1 MRSVILAAAAGA
13 CLSAAALSA
22 AHAADLPRRASPAYA
37 PLPPAFTWTG
47 PYLGLTAGGAFS
59 VAEKTGFVAVG
70 ANTFGP
76 GSPAAG
82 GTISYDRRDRG
93 GFTGGGVAGY
103 NVQLGASRF
112 VAGLEAD
119 IQYADLTTKR
129 APLTTASFV
138 PPASIALIDP
148 RGSRGVDWFGTVRGR
163 VGYAFD
169 RLLAY
174 GTGGLAYGEGGKGA
188 CFGAFGCG
196 DGLRFGWAAGAGL
209 EYAMPTDAF
218 LYVFQGGALT
228 LRAEA
233 LYVSLDHGRN
243 AGLFAYNGTTSA
255 AYYAP
260 GAGRNADDFA
270 VVRAGLT
277 YKFGGW

>member
-1 MRSVILAAAAGA
+1 MRSVFLAASAA
-13 CLSAAALSA
+13 CLVAATAS
-22 AHAADLPRRASPAYA
+22 AADLPRRASPAYA

-47 PYLGLTAGGAFS
+47 PYFGVTAGGAFS

-76 GSPAAG
+76 GSPPAG
-82 GTISYDRRDRG
+82 GAVSYGKRDRG

-103 NVQLGASRF
+103 NLQVGNSGF
-112 VAGLEAD
+112 VVGVEAD
-119 IQYADLTTKR
+119 IQYAALTTER
-129 APLTTASFV
+129 APLVTTSGFV
-138 PPASIALIDP
+138 PPASIALLDP

-163 VGYAFD
+163 AGYAFD
-169 RLLAY
+169 RMLVY

-196 DGLRFGWAAGAGL
+196 DSLRFGWAAGGGV
-209 EYAMPTDAF
+209 EYAMPTVAF
-218 LYVFQGGALT
+218 LYVFQGGGLT

-243 AGLFAYNGTTSA
+243 VGLFAYNTNTNA

-260 GAGRNADDFA
+260 GAGRNSDDFA